1 MQRKSR
7 PPAAGA
13 AKPPVVKAPAKKA
26 PAKRPARPRTPP
38 PAVPVPVSRQ
48 EDLERMRERL
58 LAAMDLVDAKDLPR
72 VCAELRAVDTEL
84 AALVPTKTPGQELV
98 DELKARR
105 AGRTAS

>member
-26 PAKRPARPRTPP
+26 PAKRPPRAPKP
-38 PAVPVPVSRQ
+38 PASPVPVSRQ
-48 EDLERMRERL
+48 EDLEEMRRRL
-58 LAAMDLVDAKDLPR
+58 LAAMDLVDPKDLPR
-72 VCAELRAVDTEL
+72 VCSELRAVDTEL

-98 DELKARR
+98 DELRAKRAR
-105 AGRTAS
+105 RTAS

>member
-13 AKPPVVKAPAKKA
+13 AKPPVVKAPAK
-26 PAKRPARPRTPP
+26 RPARSRKPP
-38 PAVPVPVSRQ
+38 PAVPVSRQ
-48 EDLERMRERL
+48 DDLERMRDRL

-98 DELKARR
+98 DELRAKRAR
-105 AGRTAS
+105 RTAS

>member
-13 AKPPVVKAPAKKA
+13 AKPPVVRESPAKPRA
-26 PAKRPARPRTPP
+26 RAKP
-38 PAVPVPVSRQ
+38 PAAPVPLDRQ
-48 EDLERMRERL
+48 GDLETMRTRL
-58 LAAMDLVDAKDLPR
+58 LAAMDQVDPKDLPR
-72 VCAELRAVDTEL
+72 VCSELRAVDVEL